1 MARRDWGR
9 ARARDLK
16 SRALR
21 DEMDASRYVAERE
34 APRYKRRRTRG
45 PATLRCTCGHSGRV
59 NIAEHKRFRCT
70 HCGQLWLL

>member
-59 NIAEHKRFRCT
+59 NTAEHKRFRCT